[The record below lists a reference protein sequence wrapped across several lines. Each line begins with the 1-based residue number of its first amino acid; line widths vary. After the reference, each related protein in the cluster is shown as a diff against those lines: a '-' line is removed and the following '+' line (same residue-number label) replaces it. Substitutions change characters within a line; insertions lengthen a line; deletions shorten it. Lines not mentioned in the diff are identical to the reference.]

1 MAVTSSARSSAE
13 LFAETPRHLHDVR
26 ETSEGGREGDREGDA
41 FDDDARD
48 AGVPPKSPASP
59 TRRGD
64 RAAAA
69 AATLTRD
76 TPLEEG
82 VYVSEPHFAP
92 PRMDESQAW
101 VHGDPRGGADW
112 DPASLFSQS
121 LAVAP
126 SPSSTRRS
134 PPLSGGF
141 VPSPAERRAAALAL
155 EREGERAPDDSPPAE
170 TAEEARETA
179 EPEDGV
185 SREETH
191 LIRAVPEPTVPPRG
205 VREKDLELEQFS
217 KEDSER
223 ARDASISE
231 RGPDAVDPAF
241 LAALMAEAEADAE
254 EDASLRTR
262 LEDENENQNEN
273 ENASELKK
281 EHDDAEDGAEV
292 GEPPRAEVSA
302 EFSASAARV
311 VLENENEN
319 ENETSSRDDD
329 DENVSTRTRDAYV
342 PSPRVSLDAD
352 EGAFSDS
359 SAPMTASPKPA
370 TRKPFSFE
378 DIPPSA
384 RDAES
389 GIRFED
395 TLETPFDFGNP
406 SGFPKSGN
414 GKRRETGTSGSR
426 AETVTRDRSA
436 IERLSPSGASAAS
449 VSPPPREDT
458 RGYLVATPR
467 AVSARSAF
475 ETRRRAAERER
486 AEAARLF
493 KARREEA
500 GREALR
506 RFFADAKPKPARNGA
521 PSRSSPAAGEAAGDE
536 PAARPGAP
544 RTPLRLKRDPRR
556 ALAAKAETPS
566 PKRTPS
572 PKVASPRAGD
582 RRHAEISATAAA
594 ARAAKAAVFERRA
607 AAAAAAKPAGS
618 DGGDARKTPSVFFP
632 ATRARADA
640 EETDRR
646 RRLNRER
653 RRGSSRRDARR
664 RVASRRGAR

>member
-1 MAVTSSARSSAE
+1 MNSFQKRIPNERA
-13 LFAETPRHLHDVR
+13 
-26 ETSEGGREGDREGDA
+26 
-41 FDDDARD
+41 
-48 AGVPPKSPASP
+48 
-59 TRRGD
+59 TRR
-64 RAAAA
+64 
-69 AATLTRD
+69 
-76 TPLEEG
+76 
-82 VYVSEPHFAP
+82 
-92 PRMDESQAW
+92 
-101 VHGDPRGGADW
+101 
-112 DPASLFSQS
+112 
-121 LAVAP
+121 
-126 SPSSTRRS
+126 
-134 PPLSGGF
+134 
-141 VPSPAERRAAALAL
+141 
-155 EREGERAPDDSPPAE
+155 
-170 TAEEARETA
+170 
-179 EPEDGV
+179 
-185 SREETH
+185 
-191 LIRAVPEPTVPPRG
+191 
-205 VREKDLELEQFS
+205 
-217 KEDSER
+217 
-223 ARDASISE
+223 SE
-231 RGPDAVDPAF
+231 RGPARHPAF
-241 LAALMAEAEADAE
+241 LAAMAEAGGCEREPKDAP
-254 EDASLRTR
+254 RR
-262 LEDENENQNEN
+262 RNENQNEN
-273 ENASELKK
+273 ENARAK

-292 GEPPRAEVSA
+292 GEPRAA
-302 EFSASAARV
+302 ESRRASAAPRG
-311 VLENENEN
+311 
-319 ENETSSRDDD
+319 SSQQQRKRSVGRDDD
-329 DENVSTRTRDAYV
+329 VGVSTRTRDAYVSYAYV

-458 RGYLVATPR
+458 RYLVATPR
-467 AVSARSAF
+467 AFPRAGVW

-521 PSRSSPAAGEAAGDE
+521 PSRLVSRGGGSRGRRAGGEAGRGRGRRLLCSRTRRRRRGERRRLRRRGRLRRRWRRLARVT
-536 PAARPGAP
+536 AATP
-544 RTPLRLKRDPRR
+544 RSAQPPPPRR
-556 ALAAKAETPS
+556 RRRLRCSRRRAPPPPPRS
-566 PKRTPS
+566 PPGR
-572 PKVASPRAGD
+572 
-582 RRHAEISATAAA
+582 TAAT
-594 ARAAKAAVFERRA
+594 R
-607 AAAAAAKPAGS
+607 
-618 DGGDARKTPSVFFP
+618 RKTPSVFST
-632 ATRARADA
+632 TRRALRADA

-664 RVASRRGAR
+664 CVASRRGAR